1 MKHKKIFYILIF
13 IIIFL
18 VSFLLY
24 NTQTINEGFT
34 NIKKPEDH
42 EHEYILPILRLLYS
56 DEIKFIDTSD
66 SADLIIAQQ
75 SLPTNKK
82 PYIFLNGEPGLRND
96 KNYTNAVKDPYCV
109 GAIVTSLDFD
119 DTYKTFYLPMILD
132 RGHVSFTKSP
142 FVRQFTNSERTR
154 LAAYISKHSPPHR
167 HNFFEALR
175 KLDDTVD
182 GLGQANH
189 TKDVKIPPRNEWWE
203 LPKVYKD
210 YKFGFAMENTMED
223 GYLTEK
229 IMNVYLGGAIP
240 LYWGSPVVKEIF
252 NPDSFI
258 YINDYPDF
266 ESCAREVVS
275 IGNDPERL
283 KAMQDAPI
291 FLENSK
297 FEHYYDILAPKWLV
311 EIANKIKQNI
321 KKIKND

>member
-1 MKHKKIFYILIF
+1 MKHKKILYILIF
-13 IIIFL
+13 IIIVL
-18 VSFLLY
+18 ISFLLY
-24 NTQTINEGFT
+24 TRQTINESFT
-34 NIKKPEDH
+34 NITKPEDH
-42 EHEYILPILRLLYS
+42 EAEYILPILRLLYS

-82 PYIFLNGEPGLRND
+82 PYIFLNGEPALRND
-96 KNYTNAVKDPYCV
+96 RKYEQAVKDPYCV
-109 GAIVTSLDFD
+109 AAIVTSLDFD

-142 FVRQFTNSERTR
+142 FVRHYTNTDRPN
-154 LAAYISKHSPPHR
+154 LAAYIARHSPEHR
-167 HNFFEALR
+167 SNFFEALR
-175 KLDDTVD
+175 KLDTTVD
-182 GLGQANH
+182 GLGEANH
-189 TKDVKIPPRNEWWE
+189 TKDGKIPSRSNWWE
-203 LPKVYKD
+203 LPEVYKN
-210 YKFGFAMENTMED
+210 YKFGFAMENSMEN

-240 LYWGSPVVKEIF
+240 LYWGSPIVKEIF

-266 ESCAREVVS
+266 ESCAKDVVS
-275 IGNDPERL
+275 IGNDPLRL
-283 KAMQDAPI
+283 KEMQEAPI

-297 FEHYYDILAPKWLV
+297 FEHYYDVPAPEWLI

-321 KKIKND
+321 EKIKSL